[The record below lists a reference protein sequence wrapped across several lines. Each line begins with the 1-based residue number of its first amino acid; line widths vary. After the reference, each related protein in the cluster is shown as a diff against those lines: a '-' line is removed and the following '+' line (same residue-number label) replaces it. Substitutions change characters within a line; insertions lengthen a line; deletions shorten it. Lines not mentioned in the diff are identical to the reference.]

1 MSAERVWEETTLGQL
16 YESGRKKLEES
27 GVPDAALD
35 ARLLLL
41 EAFDLN
47 FASFLTRRDQPL
59 FKQAIGGEEEI
70 YRLKQAAEQ
79 YEQAVLARAE
89 RIPLQHLTGCQC
101 FMGLEFKVN
110 EWVLIPRQ
118 DTETLVES
126 ALECMKAVKNPYI
139 LDMCTGSGCILISI
153 LKERADAHG
162 TGVDLS
168 DEALKVAVRN
178 ARTLEVAEH
187 AEFVQSNLFS
197 EMQNIVYGTE
207 YMKRTAVKDT
217 VKMTECENS
226 NRNYSRAYDMI
237 ISNPPYIPTVEI
249 EDLMDEVK
257 LHDPRMALDGM
268 EDGLYFYRAITKQAQ
283 DHLVPGGWLLYEIG
297 CSQGEDV
304 AALLRKYKFEDI
316 EIRQDLAGL
325 DRVVLGR
332 KKLQEDK
339 YV

>member
-1 MSAERVWEETTLGQL
+1 MRREYGKRRPLGQL

-118 DTETLVES
+118 DTETLVERV
-126 ALECMKAVKNPYI
+126 LEENRDKKQRH
-139 LDMCTGSGCILISI
+139 TGCVHRLR
-153 LKERADAHG
+153 LYCYKPCK
-162 TGVDLS
+162 TGG
-168 DEALKVAVRN
+168 N
-178 ARTLEVAEH
+178 
-187 AEFVQSNLFS
+187 
-197 EMQNIVYGTE
+197 
-207 YMKRTAVKDT
+207 TA
-217 VKMTECENS
+217 
-226 NRNYSRAYDMI
+226 
-237 ISNPPYIPTVEI
+237 
-249 EDLMDEVK
+249 
-257 LHDPRMALDGM
+257 
-268 EDGLYFYRAITKQAQ
+268 Q
-283 DHLVPGGWLLYEIG
+283 
-297 CSQGEDV
+297 
-304 AALLRKYKFEDI
+304 
-316 EIRQDLAGL
+316 
-325 DRVVLGR
+325 
-332 KKLQEDK
+332 
-339 YV
+339 

>member
-118 DTETLVES
+118 DTETLVERVLEENRDKNS
-126 ALECMKAVKNPYI
+126 AI
-139 LDMCTGSGCILISI
+139 LDVCTGSGCIAISLVKLGEYRSVTALDI
-153 LKERADAHG
+153 SK
-162 TGVDLS
+162 
-168 DEALKVAVRN
+168 EALKVAEANRE
-178 ARTLEVAEH
+178 RILGEEKERLQLIKSDMFEGLEPKAQFDV
-187 AEFVQSNLFS
+187 
-197 EMQNIVYGTE
+197 IV
-207 YMKRTAVKDT
+207 
-217 VKMTECENS
+217 
-226 NRNYSRAYDMI
+226 
-237 ISNPPYIPTVEI
+237 SNPPYIPS
-249 EDLMDEVK
+249 EVIRG
-257 LHDPRMALDGM
+257 LEPEVRDHEPLGALDGK
-268 EDGLYFYRAITKQAQ
+268 EDGLYFYRILAEQCGDFLNQGGSVYFETGHDQGAAVKTLLESHGFQDTK
-283 DHLVPGGWLLYEIG
+283 VI
-297 CSQGEDV
+297 
-304 AALLRKYKFEDI
+304 K
-316 EIRQDLAGL
+316 DLAGM
-325 DRVVLGR
+325 DRVVRGTWPGQIR
-332 KKLQEDK
+332 K
-339 YV
+339 

>member
-118 DTETLVES
+118 DTETLVERVLEENRDKNS
-126 ALECMKAVKNPYI
+126 AI
-139 LDMCTGSGCILISI
+139 LDVCTGSGSI
-153 LKERADAHG
+153 ERG
-162 TGVDLS
+162 
-168 DEALKVAVRN
+168 N
-178 ARTLEVAEH
+178 
-187 AEFVQSNLFS
+187 
-197 EMQNIVYGTE
+197 
-207 YMKRTAVKDT
+207 
-217 VKMTECENS
+217 
-226 NRNYSRAYDMI
+226 
-237 ISNPPYIPTVEI
+237 
-249 EDLMDEVK
+249 
-257 LHDPRMALDGM
+257 
-268 EDGLYFYRAITKQAQ
+268 
-283 DHLVPGGWLLYEIG
+283 
-297 CSQGEDV
+297 
-304 AALLRKYKFEDI
+304 
-316 EIRQDLAGL
+316 
-325 DRVVLGR
+325 
-332 KKLQEDK
+332 
-339 YV
+339 

>member
-118 DTETLVES
+118 DTETLVERV
-126 ALECMKAVKNPYI
+126 LE
-139 LDMCTGSGCILISI
+139 
-153 LKERADAHG
+153 EQR
-162 TGVDLS
+162 
-168 DEALKVAVRN
+168 
-178 ARTLEVAEH
+178 
-187 AEFVQSNLFS
+187 
-197 EMQNIVYGTE
+197 
-207 YMKRTAVKDT
+207 
-217 VKMTECENS
+217 
-226 NRNYSRAYDMI
+226 
-237 ISNPPYIPTVEI
+237 
-249 EDLMDEVK
+249 
-257 LHDPRMALDGM
+257 
-268 EDGLYFYRAITKQAQ
+268 
-283 DHLVPGGWLLYEIG
+283 
-297 CSQGEDV
+297 
-304 AALLRKYKFEDI
+304 
-316 EIRQDLAGL
+316 
-325 DRVVLGR
+325 
-332 KKLQEDK
+332 
-339 YV
+339 

>member
-79 YEQAVLARAE
+79 YEQVVLARAE

-118 DTETLVES
+118 DTETLVERVLEENRDKNS
-126 ALECMKAVKNPYI
+126 AI
-139 LDMCTGSGCILISI
+139 LDVCTGSGCIAISLVKLGEYRSVTALDI
-153 LKERADAHG
+153 SK
-162 TGVDLS
+162 
-168 DEALKVAVRN
+168 EALKVAEANRE
-178 ARTLEVAEH
+178 RILGEEKERLQLIKSDMFEGLEPKAQFDV
-187 AEFVQSNLFS
+187 
-197 EMQNIVYGTE
+197 IV
-207 YMKRTAVKDT
+207 
-217 VKMTECENS
+217 
-226 NRNYSRAYDMI
+226 
-237 ISNPPYIPTVEI
+237 SNPPYIPSEVI
-249 EDLMDEVK
+249 EGLEPEVRD
-257 LHDPRMALDGM
+257 HEPRLALDG
-268 EDGLYFYRAITKQAQ
+268 EADGLKFYRILAERSMAYLK
-283 DHLVPGGWLLYEIG
+283 PGGKIYMEIG
-297 CSQGEDV
+297 FDQGKDV
-304 AALLRKYKFEDI
+304 SELFEQAGFEGLKVIKDM
-316 EIRQDLAGL
+316 AGL
-325 DRVVLGR
+325 NRVVQAKR
-332 KKLQEDK
+332 P
-339 YV
+339 

>member
-1 MSAERVWEETTLGQL
+1 MSAERVWEETTLGQF

-118 DTETLVES
+118 DTETLVERVLEENRDKNS
-126 ALECMKAVKNPYI
+126 AI
-139 LDMCTGSGCILISI
+139 LDVCTGSGCIAISLVKLGEYRSVTALDI
-153 LKERADAHG
+153 SK
-162 TGVDLS
+162 
-168 DEALKVAVRN
+168 EALKVAEANR
-178 ARTLEVAEH
+178 EGSWEK
-187 AEFVQSNLFS
+187 
-197 EMQNIVYGTE
+197 
-207 YMKRTAVKDT
+207 KR
-217 VKMTECENS
+217 S
-226 NRNYSRAYDMI
+226 GS
-237 ISNPPYIPTVEI
+237 
-249 EDLMDEVK
+249 
-257 LHDPRMALDGM
+257 G
-268 EDGLYFYRAITKQAQ
+268 
-283 DHLVPGGWLLYEIG
+283 
-297 CSQGEDV
+297 
-304 AALLRKYKFEDI
+304 
-316 EIRQDLAGL
+316 
-325 DRVVLGR
+325 
-332 KKLQEDK
+332 
-339 YV
+339 